1 MLIVLGLYVLLFSV
15 MIRESKREKDMPS
28 HVKRDEVRLSVA
40 LHEALEPPEGWAD
53 EDDKVQATNL
63 WMDFTIP
70 LSELRDVI
78 LSCDEQDSYEPVIQ
92 MIQDNFHDAGRY
104 YRVWDNCGYEET
116 ECTEDMEELRGG
128 MEKAC
133 AYREFHIVDLDS
145 KHYEALFLGEGFC
158 EGNVQPYARSLIS
171 EEG

>member
-1 MLIVLGLYVLLFSV
+1 
-15 MIRESKREKDMPS
+15 MPS
-28 HVKRDEVRLSVA
+28 HVKERLVRLSVA
-40 LHEALEPPEGWAD
+40 LHEALNPPEGWVD
-53 EDDKVQATNL
+53 EDDEVQATNL
-63 WMDFTIP
+63 WFDVTIP
-70 LSELRDVI
+70 ISELRDVI
-78 LSCDEQDSYEPVIQ
+78 ISSDEQDSYEPVIR
-92 MIQDNFHDAGRY
+92 MIQDNFRYAGRY

-116 ECTEDMEELRGG
+116 DCTEDMEELWEG

-171 EEG
+171 EGG